1 MKFYKN
7 FKLNSKIK
15 LIAIGICIA
24 VMVLVWAV
32 NYIKINA
39 AFPEAQEVIYTCE
52 DALEVEGLNIE
63 LEESELMDNTEQTIT
78 KFTDENIITKL
89 KKSKKD
95 YRYIYIRL
103 NVCNQSDE
111 DKDIEALIY
120 NSVMECMPSGWG
132 NGASSECNKVKLK
145 SGESTDIKMAYAL
158 NVPENADISKEEFH
172 LVYRT
177 YPQKIM
183 FVLNI

>member
-1 MKFYKN
+1 
-7 FKLNSKIK
+7 
-15 LIAIGICIA
+15 
-24 VMVLVWAV
+24 
-32 NYIKINA
+32 
-39 AFPEAQEVIYTCE
+39 
-52 DALEVEGLNIE
+52 
-63 LEESELMDNTEQTIT
+63 MDNTEQTIT

-95 YRYIYIRL
+95 YRYIYVRL

-120 NSVMECMPSGWG
+120 NFVMECMPSGWS

>member
-63 LEESELMDNTEQTIT
+63 LEESELMDNAEQTIT

-89 KKSKKD
+89 KKSKKIID
-95 YRYIYIRL
+95 IY
-103 NVCNQSDE
+103 
-111 DKDIEALIY
+111 
-120 NSVMECMPSGWG
+120 M
-132 NGASSECNKVKLK
+132 
-145 SGESTDIKMAYAL
+145 
-158 NVPENADISKEEFH
+158 
-172 LVYRT
+172 
-177 YPQKIM
+177 
-183 FVLNI
+183 

>member
-7 FKLNSKIK
+7 FKLNRRIK

-24 VMVLVWAV
+24 VMVLVWVV

-63 LEESELMDNTEQTIT
+63 LEESELMDNAEQTIT

-95 YRYIYIRL
+95 YRYIYVRL

-120 NSVMECMPSGWG
+120 NFVME
-132 NGASSECNKVKLK
+132 SSKNYVC
-145 SGESTDIKMAYAL
+145 IKYIKW
-158 NVPENADISKEEFH
+158 VDEYKYVIEEKWF
-172 LVYRT
+172 
-177 YPQKIM
+177 
-183 FVLNI
+183 

>member
-1 MKFYKN
+1 
-7 FKLNSKIK
+7 
-15 LIAIGICIA
+15 
-24 VMVLVWAV
+24 
-32 NYIKINA
+32 
-39 AFPEAQEVIYTCE
+39 
-52 DALEVEGLNIE
+52 
-63 LEESELMDNTEQTIT
+63 MDNTQQTIT

-95 YRYIYIRL
+95 YKYIYVRL

-111 DKDIEALIY
+111 DKNIEALIY
-120 NSVMECMPSGWG
+120 NFVMECMPSGWS
-132 NGASSECNKVKLK
+132 NGVSSECNKVNLK
-145 SGESTDIKMAYAL
+145 PGESTDIKMAYAL

>member
-1 MKFYKN
+1 M
-7 FKLNSKIK
+7 
-15 LIAIGICIA
+15 IAIGICIA
-24 VMVLVWAV
+24 IMIFVWAV

-52 DALEVEGLNIE
+52 EALEVEGLRIE
-63 LEESELMDNTEQTIT
+63 LEESELMDNTQQTIT

-95 YRYIYIRL
+95 YKYIYVRL

-111 DKDIEALIY
+111 DKNIEALIY
-120 NSVMECMPSGWG
+120 NFVMECMPSGWS
-132 NGASSECNKVKLK
+132 NGASSECNKVNLK
-145 SGESTDIKMAYAL
+145 PGESTDIKMAYAL

>member
-52 DALEVEGLNIE
+52 DALEVEGLILN
-63 LEESELMDNTEQTIT
+63 LRKMNLW
-78 KFTDENIITKL
+78 II
-89 KKSKKD
+89 
-95 YRYIYIRL
+95 
-103 NVCNQSDE
+103 QS
-111 DKDIEALIY
+111 
-120 NSVMECMPSGWG
+120 
-132 NGASSECNKVKLK
+132 
-145 SGESTDIKMAYAL
+145 
-158 NVPENADISKEEFH
+158 
-172 LVYRT
+172 R
-177 YPQKIM
+177 Q
-183 FVLNI
+183 

>member
-78 KFTDENIITKL
+78 KFTDE
-89 KKSKKD
+89 
-95 YRYIYIRL
+95 
-103 NVCNQSDE
+103 

-120 NSVMECMPSGWG
+120 NFVMECMPSGWS

>member
-7 FKLNSKIK
+7 FKLNRKVK
-15 LIAIGICIA
+15 LIVIGICIA
-24 VMVLVWAV
+24 IMIFVWAV

-52 DALEVEGLNIE
+52 EALEVEGLRIE
-63 LEESELMDNTEQTIT
+63 LEESELMDNTQQTIT
-78 KFTDENIITKL
+78 KFTDENK
-89 KKSKKD
+89 
-95 YRYIYIRL
+95 
-103 NVCNQSDE
+103 N
-111 DKDIEALIY
+111 IEALIY
-120 NSVMECMPSGWG
+120 NFVMECMPSGWS
-132 NGASSECNKVKLK
+132 NGASSECNKVDLK

>member
-63 LEESELMDNTEQTIT
+63 LEESELMDNAEQTIT

-95 YRYIYIRL
+95 YRYIYVRL

-120 NSVMECMPSGWG
+120 NFVMECMPSGWS

-158 NVPENADISKEEFH
+158 NVPEMLI
-172 LVYRT
+172 Y
-177 YPQKIM
+177 QKRNFILYT
-183 FVLNI
+183 VPILKKLCLY

>member
-63 LEESELMDNTEQTIT
+63 LEESELMDNAEQTIT
-78 KFTDENIITKL
+78 KFKDENIITKL
-89 KKSKKD
+89 KKSKKN
-95 YRYIYIRL
+95 YRYIYVRL

-120 NSVMECMPSGWG
+120 NFCYGMYAIWME
-132 NGASSECNKVKLK
+132 
-145 SGESTDIKMAYAL
+145 
-158 NVPENADISKEEFH
+158 
-172 LVYRT
+172 
-177 YPQKIM
+177 
-183 FVLNI
+183 

>member
-7 FKLNSKIK
+7 FKLNSKVK

-24 VMVLVWAV
+24 IMIFVWAV

-52 DALEVEGLNIE
+52 EALEVEGLRIE
-63 LEESELMDNTEQTIT
+63 LEESELMDNTQQTIT

-89 KKSKKD
+89 KKNKKN
-95 YRYIYIRL
+95 YKYIYVRL

-111 DKDIEALIY
+111 DKNIEALIY
-120 NSVMECMPSGWG
+120 NFVMECMPSGWS
-132 NGASSECNKVKLK
+132 NGASSEYLYYY
-145 SGESTDIKMAYAL
+145 KMSMKQFGGITGDLAGFHIQICELVIAL
-158 NVPENADISKEEFH
+158 SAVIG
-172 LVYRT
+172 
-177 YPQKIM
+177 QI
-183 FVLNI
+183 IGG